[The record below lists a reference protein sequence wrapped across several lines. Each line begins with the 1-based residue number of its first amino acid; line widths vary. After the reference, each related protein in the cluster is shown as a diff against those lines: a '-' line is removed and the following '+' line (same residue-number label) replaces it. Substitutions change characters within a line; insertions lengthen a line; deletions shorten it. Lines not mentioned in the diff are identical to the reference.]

1 MRKINITSR
10 FIDKGSDSF
19 KTLLKVASKQSQ
31 LKAEEQ
37 ARLVMLYQRFPNT
50 EAGKAARD
58 MLVQSNILFVVKLA
72 KDYVYKTDLPLEDL
86 VSEGFL
92 GLMTAIERYRIQE
105 EASFLGYAS
114 WWIRQH
120 IQLLIEKAGETV
132 RLPQNQLQLIAKIEK
147 ARRQFV
153 QVNYYDL
160 IEEPNHDIRTCA
172 QELLKAELVDMMG
185 SDAHRTNHRPPKLVR
200 GARYIRQ
207 NCRAEYAEDVLWRNV
222 EKYLKA

>member
-1 MRKINITSR
+1 MNKNYQAIR
-10 FIDKGSDSF
+10 FTEKNSDAF
-19 KTLLKVASKQSQ
+19 KSLLKIAGKQET
-31 LKAEEQ
+31 LTAEEQ
-37 ARLVMLYQRFPNT
+37 INFVMLYQRFPNT

-132 RLPQNQLQLIAKIEK
+132 RLPQNQLQLIAKIE
-147 ARRQFV
+147 
-153 QVNYYDL
+153 
-160 IEEPNHDIRTCA
+160 
-172 QELLKAELVDMMG
+172 
-185 SDAHRTNHRPPKLVR
+185 
-200 GARYIRQ
+200 
-207 NCRAEYAEDVLWRNV
+207 
-222 EKYLKA
+222 